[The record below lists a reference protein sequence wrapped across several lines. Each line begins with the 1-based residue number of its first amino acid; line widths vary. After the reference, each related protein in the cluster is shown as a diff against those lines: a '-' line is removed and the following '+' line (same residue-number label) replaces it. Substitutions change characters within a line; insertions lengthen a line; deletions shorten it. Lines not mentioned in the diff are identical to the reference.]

1 MKKDQAAG
9 ADATLGLTAAANA
22 TLPLAATANTMPART
37 TPATPAR
44 TKLAFRVSGARV
56 GDSVRPA
63 SDAPAIAAAP
73 RFGLRVHRTI
83 AAIAPCKT
91 SAIAAEDYATAD
103 EDYT

>member
-37 TPATPAR
+37 TATPAR